1 MRSRQKPINLK
12 EASMKEIIAFSML
25 PFGIMMIQNVL
36 FNALNVYMADVLGI
50 GLVATGVILAL
61 SRLWDAVNDPLM
73 GMIIDRTRTKWGKCK
88 PWIML
93 FAIPYMAS
101 FAFLFMPV
109 DFKDKFGT
117 YSFTQIDME
126 ATIATIG
133 EGFHIVRSVG
143 GEISMGNFLFAA
155 VAFLVYYTFDA
166 AIDTPYQSITP
177 LVFPESRSRVK
188 AISIATVVG
197 SLGTIL
203 PVILFF
209 PIVGG
214 FQDKRRGY
222 FVAAVVF
229 ALLGGIPILLASL
242 NLREKVYLKPEKIK
256 YFASLKIIFSN
267 KNVRMLMFTTLF
279 AAITNLGAMFLMFFC
294 KWNCYGIFNFEAIAE
309 WTQSTFGFA
318 IHLSEEGFIFPVLN
332 ITSGIS
338 YMLSMAIVPRLLKKM
353 DKKTLFIRQSII
365 FAVADVIVF
374 FVCTFVFP
382 YTSPDLRLARIGL
395 LIYAI
400 LRFFTNFP
408 VGMSLVLLTAMFSD
422 TVDTIEMN
430 SGERLEGATFSFK
443 GLINKFGVAGFNLLM
458 MMAVNAF
465 GYEKLQALAQRDLA
479 GEVIQRSEVLANK
492 STLTALFFMLTVLGA
507 IGLVLQAA
515 PMFFYKFN
523 EKENEEQIKAFREKR
538 NAELEEELQTAMIS

>member
-1 MRSRQKPINLK
+1 LRSRQKPINLK